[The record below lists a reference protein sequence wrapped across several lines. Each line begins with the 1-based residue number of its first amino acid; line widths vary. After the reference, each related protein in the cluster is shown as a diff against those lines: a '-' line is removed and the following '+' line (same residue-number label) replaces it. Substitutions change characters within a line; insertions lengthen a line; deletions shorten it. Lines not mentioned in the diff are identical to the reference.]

1 MSLLILVLY
10 VLFVLSAIVLVV
22 VVLIQEGRGGGLTD
36 ALGTGGQATFGAG
49 ARGINMFTGIVAG
62 LFLVSAI
69 GITFLNKS
77 ATSGSVI
84 DRVPTAPDAGAPADP
99 AAPASGAPAGE
110 APPGGAEPAPAGGT
124 PPPAAPAGG

>member
-1 MSLLILVLY
+1 MTLLILVLY

-62 LFLVSAI
+62 VFLVSAV

-77 ATSGSVI
+77 VATGSVI
-84 DRVPTAPDAGAPADP
+84 DQLPTAPGAGAPLEQAPP
-99 AAPASGAPAGE
+99 AGPSSDAPAG
-110 APPGGAEPAPAGGT
+110 GGASTPAGGATTPPAPAGG
-124 PPPAAPAGG
+124 